1 MYLRI
6 RDIFFLLLFHLRS
19 YEGYVYFKIAELVP
33 RAQRSMDGERGGKHH
48 IQATSE
54 ATVG

>member
-6 RDIFFLLLFHLRS
+6 RVIFFLLLFHLRS
-19 YEGYVYFKIAELVP
+19 YEGYLYFKFTEPVL